1 MLLKLVAQ
9 RAALRQF
16 CRAVNMARFDGKVVI
31 VTGSSS
37 GIGAGTAVLFAREGA
52 KVTITG
58 RKQDGLEATK
68 RCIIDA
74 GGKEDNLNVVI
85 ADVTDASGREKVVS
99 STVQKWGQID
109 ILVNNAGGMLRDD
122 KGCGGVT
129 ASVDVLEKTMD
140 LNVYSVVQM
149 VQLARPY
156 LAKTKGEVVN
166 VSSIA
171 GQPKGSPKFM
181 YYAMAKAALD
191 QMTRSL
197 ALELIPEGV
206 RVNSVSPGAV
216 VTRFCQSSGL
226 SDAEAAKFYERFA
239 SSPDSLPI
247 REIGQ
252 PEDIANIIAFLADR
266 RVSRYIIGQTIVADG
281 GSMLVIASNASVF
294 KEEK

>member
-1 MLLKLVAQ
+1 
-9 RAALRQF
+9 
-16 CRAVNMARFDGKVVI
+16 MARFDGKVVI

-109 ILVNNAGGMLRDD
+109 IL
-122 KGCGGVT
+122 
-129 ASVDVLEKTMD
+129 
-140 LNVYSVVQM
+140 
-149 VQLARPY
+149 
-156 LAKTKGEVVN
+156 
-166 VSSIA
+166 
-171 GQPKGSPKFM
+171 SPKFM

>member
-1 MLLKLVAQ
+1 
-9 RAALRQF
+9 
-16 CRAVNMARFDGKVVI
+16 MARFDGKVVI

-68 RCIIDA
+68 RCILDA
-74 GGKEDNLNVVI
+74 GGKEDNINVVV
-85 ADVTDASGREKVVS
+85 ADVTDATGREKVVS

-122 KGCGGVT
+122 KGSGGVT

-149 VQLARPY
+149 VQLARPH

-206 RVNSVSPGAV
+206 RVNSVS
-216 VTRFCQSSGL
+216 RMFQ
-226 SDAEAAKFYERFA
+226 FYERFA

-252 PEDIANIIAFLADR
+252 PEDIAHIIAFLADR
-266 RVSRYIIGQTIVADG
+266 RVSRYIIGQTIIADG
-281 GSMLVIASNASVF
+281 GSMLVTASNASVF

>member
-1 MLLKLVAQ
+1 
-9 RAALRQF
+9 
-16 CRAVNMARFDGKVVI
+16 MARFDGKVVI

-68 RCIIDA
+68 RCILDA
-74 GGKEDNLNVVI
+74 GGKEDNINVVV
-85 ADVTDASGREKVVS
+85 ADVTDATGREKVVS

-122 KGCGGVT
+122 KGSGGVT

-149 VQLARPY
+149 VQLARPH

-206 RVNSVSPGAV
+206 RVNSVSQGMISLILKPKKAK
-216 VTRFCQSSGL
+216 QLSGMFQ
-226 SDAEAAKFYERFA
+226 FYERFA

-281 GSMLVIASNASVF
+281 GSMLVTASNASVF